1 MRIILDG
8 IDKCVEDSCRDSI
21 ENIFKRIN
29 CEVSKTG
36 RIVVEIFI
44 NGEKVR
50 ELSKFSVEE
59 VEIIEINTKKPN
71 ILLLETLLELERY
84 IDRFLYNI
92 DLIIEALEF
101 GQVSDAIDT
110 LLEGIN
116 GLEWIFG
123 VLESTEE
130 LLGMEEN
137 ELDLIFEKANNVMA
151 ELIVALETKSYEDI
165 KRELSFSLYGL
176 LVEIKDRIPDL
187 SHMAEDMEKNNIYSN

>member
-8 IDKCVEDSCRDSI
+8 IDKCMDYSCRDSV
-21 ENIFKRIN
+21 ESIFQKIN
-29 CEVSKTG
+29 SEISKTG

-50 ELSKFSVEE
+50 EISKFSVED
-59 VEIIEINTKKPN
+59 VKIIEINTKKPN
-71 ILLLETLLELERY
+71 ILLIETLLELERY

-130 LLGMEEN
+130 LLGMDEQ
-137 ELDLIFEKANNVMA
+137 ELDIIFEKANDVMA
-151 ELIVALETKSYEDI
+151 ELINALENKSYEDI
-165 KRELSFSLYGL
+165 KRELSFNLCSL